1 MVRGAIPNV
10 YINLH
15 LVLSRYTHTNRLLQL
30 LIPFAVTQGRTTDE
44 KETTKKTDASIGKPV
59 RPQHVVAQN
68 VDILRRL
75 TVEDE

>member
-1 MVRGAIPNV
+1 M
-10 YINLH
+10 
-15 LVLSRYTHTNRLLQL
+15 
-30 LIPFAVTQGRTTDE
+30 TQGRTTDE
-44 KETTKKTDASIGKPV
+44 KETTNKTDASIEKPV